1 VKTTEEWIN
10 QLRRQLQRANYAYYL
25 QDNPIMEDEVYDR
38 LYRQL
43 QALEEQYPEL
53 ITPDS
58 PTQRLGGGVAEG
70 FDSVKHNIPLYSL
83 ENAFDLGEL
92 AQWVGRW
99 QGQIGEQE
107 TVEYVCELKIDG
119 NALALTYENG
129 ILVRGVTR
137 GDGETGEDIT
147 QNVRTIRTIP
157 LRLGLENPPARVE
170 VRGEAFLPHKI
181 FQKINQAR
189 ADKGEARFANPRNA
203 TSGTLRQFDSKI
215 VAKRQLDFFA
225 YTLYIVDDNRELN
238 PATQA
243 ESLSLLEE
251 MGFKVNPNRQVC
263 QSLKEVGDFYQK
275 WEQKRGQLPYD
286 TDGVVV
292 KINSYALQEKLGFTQ
307 KFPCWAIAIKFPAEE
322 VPTKLKEIAVNVG
335 RTGAVTPLA
344 HLEPVSLAG
353 TTVQKATLHNTDF
366 IAQLG
371 VKIGDTVV
379 VRKAGDIIPEIVRVL
394 PELRPK
400 SAKPFTM
407 PKECPECGSRLVR
420 PEGEAATRCVN
431 VSCPAILRGSLVH
444 WASRD
449 AMDINGLGEK
459 MVESLVSNQ
468 LVKSVADLYDLT
480 VEPLTQL
487 ERVGEPLATALVN
500 AIAQSKEQPWP
511 RVLYG
516 LGIRYVGKVNA
527 EALADSFPA
536 VEQLAN
542 ASVKDLQ
549 AVEGIGEEIARSVY
563 QWFRIEAN
571 QALVQQLQ
579 TAGLNFSQ
587 ETLQETSSPDTSQEA
602 TGKPFEGKKFVL
614 TGKLES
620 FSRTEA
626 QRLIE
631 QAGGKVTASVSSK
644 TDYLLVGDKGGS
656 KQKKAESLNVPQI
669 NEAEF
674 KEMLW
679 GK

>member
-1 VKTTEEWIN
+1 
-10 QLRRQLQRANYAYYL
+10 
-25 QDNPIMEDEVYDR
+25 MEDEVYDR

-99 QGQIGEQE
+99 QGQIAEEQ

-157 LRLGLENPPARVE
+157 LRLGLDNPPARVE
-170 VRGEAFLPHKI
+170 VRGEAFLPRKT
-181 FQKINQAR
+181 FEKINQAR
-189 ADKGEARFANPRNA
+189 ADNGEATFANPRNA

-225 YTLYIVDDNRELN
+225 YTVYIVDDNSELN
-238 PATQA
+238 PTTQA
-243 ESLSLLEE
+243 ESLTILEE

-263 QSLKEVGDFYQK
+263 NSLKEVGDFYQK

-307 KFPCWAIAIKFPAEE
+307 KFPRWAIAIKFPAEE
-322 VPTKLKEIAVNVG
+322 VPTKLKNITVNVG

-400 SAKPFTM
+400 SAKAFTM
-407 PKECPECGSRLVR
+407 PQQCPECGSRLVR
-420 PEGEAATRCVN
+420 PEGEAVTRCVN

-468 LVKSVADLYDLT
+468 LVQSVADLYDLT
-480 VEPLTQL
+480 VEQLTQL
-487 ERVGEPLATALVN
+487 ERVGETLASTLVN

-527 EALADSFPA
+527 EALADSFPT
-536 VEQLAN
+536 VEQLSN
-542 ASVKDLQ
+542 ARVEELQ

-571 QALVQQLQ
+571 QTLVQQLQ
-579 TAGLNFSQ
+579 SAGLNFQQ
-587 ETLQETSSPDTSQEA
+587 ETATETSSSETSQEPV
-602 TGKPFEGKKFVL
+602 GKPFDGKKFVL

-620 FSRTEA
+620 FSRNEA

-644 TDYLLVGDKGGS
+644 TDYLLIGDKGGS
-656 KQKKAESLNVPQI
+656 KQKKAESLNVTQI
-669 NEAEF
+669 NEEEF
-674 KEMLW
+674 KEML
-679 GK
+679 GVH

>member
-99 QGQIGEQE
+99 QGQIAEEQ

-157 LRLGLENPPARVE
+157 LRLGLDNPPARVE
-170 VRGEAFLPHKI
+170 VRGEAFLPRKT
-181 FQKINQAR
+181 FEKINQAR
-189 ADKGEARFANPRNA
+189 ADNGEATFANPRNA

-225 YTLYIVDDNRELN
+225 YTVYIVDDNSELN
-238 PATQA
+238 PTTQA
-243 ESLSLLEE
+243 ESLTILEE

-263 QSLKEVGDFYQK
+263 NSLKEVGDFYQK

-307 KFPCWAIAIKFPAEE
+307 KFPRWAIAIKFPAEE
-322 VPTKLKEIAVNVG
+322 VPTKLKEITVNVG

-400 SAKPFTM
+400 SAKAFTM

-420 PEGEAATRCVN
+420 PEGEAVTRCVN

-468 LVKSVADLYDLT
+468 LVQSVADLYHLT
-480 VEPLTQL
+480 VEQLTQL
-487 ERVGEPLATALVN
+487 DRVGETLASTLVN

-527 EALADSFPA
+527 EALAESFPT
-536 VEQLAN
+536 VEQLSN
-542 ASVKDLQ
+542 ARVEELQ

-571 QALVQQLQ
+571 QTLVQQLQ
-579 TAGLNFSQ
+579 SAGLNFQQ
-587 ETLQETSSPDTSQEA
+587 ETATETSSSETSQEPV
-602 TGKPFEGKKFVL
+602 GKPFDGKKFVL

-620 FSRTEA
+620 FSRNEA

-644 TDYLLVGDKGGS
+644 TDYLLIGDKGGS
-656 KQKKAESLNVPQI
+656 KQKKAESLNVTQI
-669 NEAEF
+669 NEEEF
-674 KEMLW
+674 KEML
-679 GK
+679 GVH

>member
-99 QGQIGEQE
+99 QGQIAEEQ

-157 LRLGLENPPARVE
+157 LRLGLDNPPARVE
-170 VRGEAFLPHKI
+170 VRGEAFLPRKT
-181 FQKINQAR
+181 FEKINQAR
-189 ADKGEARFANPRNA
+189 ADNGEATFANPRNA

-225 YTLYIVDDNRELN
+225 YTVYIVDDNSELN
-238 PATQA
+238 PTTQA
-243 ESLSLLEE
+243 ESLTILEE

-263 QSLKEVGDFYQK
+263 NSLKEVGDFYQK

-307 KFPCWAIAIKFPAEE
+307 KFPRWAIAIKFPAEE
-322 VPTKLKEIAVNVG
+322 VPTKLKEITVNVG

-400 SAKPFTM
+400 SAKAFTM

-420 PEGEAATRCVN
+420 PEGEAVTRCVN

-468 LVKSVADLYDLT
+468 LVQSVADLYDLT
-480 VEPLTQL
+480 VEQLTQL
-487 ERVGEPLATALVN
+487 DRVGETLASTLVN

-527 EALADSFPA
+527 EALAESFPTVKQLGNA
-536 VEQLAN
+536 RVEE
-542 ASVKDLQ
+542 LQ

-571 QALVQQLQ
+571 QTLVQQLQ
-579 TAGLNFSQ
+579 SAGLNFQQ
-587 ETLQETSSPDTSQEA
+587 ETATETSSPETSQEPV
-602 TGKPFEGKKFVL
+602 GKPFDGKKFVL

-620 FSRTEA
+620 FSRNEA

-644 TDYLLVGDKGGS
+644 TDYLLIGDKGGS
-656 KQKKAESLNVPQI
+656 KQKKAESLNVTQI
-669 NEAEF
+669 NEEEF
-674 KEMLW
+674 KEML
-679 GK
+679 GVH

>member
-1 VKTTEEWIN
+1 
-10 QLRRQLQRANYAYYL
+10 
-25 QDNPIMEDEVYDR
+25 MEDEVYDR

-99 QGQIGEQE
+99 QGQIAEEQ

-157 LRLGLENPPARVE
+157 LRLGLDNPPARVE
-170 VRGEAFLPHKI
+170 VRGEAFLPRKT
-181 FQKINQAR
+181 FEKINQAR
-189 ADKGEARFANPRNA
+189 ADNGEATFANPRNA

-225 YTLYIVDDNRELN
+225 YTVYIVDDNSELN
-238 PATQA
+238 PTTQA
-243 ESLSLLEE
+243 ESLTILEE

-263 QSLKEVGDFYQK
+263 NSLKEVGDFYQK

-307 KFPCWAIAIKFPAEE
+307 KFPRWAIAIKFPAEE
-322 VPTKLKEIAVNVG
+322 VPTKLKEITVNVG

-400 SAKPFTM
+400 SAKAFTM
-407 PKECPECGSRLVR
+407 PQQCPECGSRLVR
-420 PEGEAATRCVN
+420 PEGEAVTRCVN

-468 LVKSVADLYDLT
+468 LVQSVADLYDLT
-480 VEPLTQL
+480 VEQLTQL
-487 ERVGEPLATALVN
+487 ERVGETLASTLVN

-527 EALADSFPA
+527 EALADSFPT
-536 VEQLAN
+536 VEQLGN
-542 ASVKDLQ
+542 ARVEELQ

-571 QALVQQLQ
+571 QTLVQQLQ
-579 TAGLNFSQ
+579 SAGLNFQQ
-587 ETLQETSSPDTSQEA
+587 ETATETSSSETSQEPV
-602 TGKPFEGKKFVL
+602 GKPFDGKKFVL

-620 FSRTEA
+620 FSRNEA

-644 TDYLLVGDKGGS
+644 TDYLLIGDKGGS
-656 KQKKAESLNVPQI
+656 KQKKAESLNVTQI
-669 NEAEF
+669 NEEEF
-674 KEMLW
+674 KEML
-679 GK
+679 GVH